1 MFKVIDPRHA
11 LTFKILPESNDLLQS
26 DPSFNQNPNQS
37 MKRILFTVM
46 TVATVLWSCKEDP
59 TQTEQYKQLEET
71 NQRVSDE
78 SGMKDSTINN
88 MFGAFNRISENLRAV
103 REKQGLL
110 TKGSTGVETSAD
122 METRMMEDLRA
133 IDSLLAVNKKLLARM
148 RKDAKAQ
155 GGKIA
160 ELQKTIDELELIIGE
175 RDAEIGTLKE
185 QLSST
190 NASLASM
197 IQMYQD
203 KDQQANMQRNE
214 LNTAWYCV
222 GTKKELMANG
232 VLTKEGGFI
241 GIGSVKKLNTAAMN
255 KDYFKEIDITQ
266 VLEIPVNAK
275 KAKVVTSHPAAS
287 FKMEGEVTK
296 LLITDA
302 AQFWSVSKYLVVVVD

>member
-1 MFKVIDPRHA
+1 
-11 LTFKILPESNDLLQS
+11 
-26 DPSFNQNPNQS
+26 
-37 MKRILFTVM
+37 MKRILITLM
-46 TVATVLWSCKEDP
+46 AATTILWSCKEDP
-59 TQTEQYKQLEET
+59 TQSEQYKQLEEN
-71 NQRVSDE
+71 NQDLSEE

-88 MFGAFNRISENLRAV
+88 MFGAFNRISENLRTI

-110 TKGSTGVETSAD
+110 TKGGTGVETGAD
-122 METRMMEDLRA
+122 METRMIEDLRA
-133 IDSLLAVNKKLLARM
+133 IDSLLAENKKMLARM

-160 ELQKTIDELELIIGE
+160 ELQKTIDELELTLSE
-175 RDAEIGTLKE
+175 RDSEIGTLKE

-203 KDQQANMQRNE
+203 KEQLAGMQRNE

-222 GTKKELMANG
+222 GTKKELIANG

-241 GIGSVKKLNTAAMN
+241 GIGSVNKLNTQAMN
-255 KDYFKEIDITQ
+255 KDYFKQIDVTQ
-266 VLEIPVNAK
+266 VLEIPINAK

-287 FKMEGEVTK
+287 FKLEGEVDK
-296 LLITDA
+296 LVIADA
-302 AQFWSVSKYLVVVVD
+302 TQFWSVSKYLVVVVD

>member
-1 MFKVIDPRHA
+1 
-11 LTFKILPESNDLLQS
+11 
-26 DPSFNQNPNQS
+26 
-37 MKRILFTVM
+37 MKRILITLM
-46 TVATVLWSCKEDP
+46 AATTILWSCKEDP
-59 TQTEQYKQLEET
+59 TQSEQYKQLEEN
-71 NQRVSDE
+71 NQDLSEE

-88 MFGAFNRISENLRAV
+88 MFGAFNRISENLRSI

-110 TKGSTGVETSAD
+110 TKGGTGVETGAD
-122 METRMMEDLRA
+122 METRMIEDLRA
-133 IDSLLAVNKKLLARM
+133 IDSLLAENKKMLARM

-160 ELQKTIDELELIIGE
+160 ELQKTIDELELTLSE

-185 QLSST
+185 QLAST

-203 KDQQANMQRNE
+203 KEQLAGMQRNE

-222 GTKKELMANG
+222 GTKKELIANG

-241 GIGSVKKLNTAAMN
+241 GIGSVNKLNTQAMN
-255 KDYFKEIDITQ
+255 KDYFKQIDVTQ
-266 VLEIPVNAK
+266 VLEIPINAK

-287 FKMEGEVTK
+287 FKLEGEVDK
-296 LLITDA
+296 LVIADA
-302 AQFWSVSKYLVVVVD
+302 TQFWSVSKYLVVVVD

>member
-1 MFKVIDPRHA
+1 
-11 LTFKILPESNDLLQS
+11 
-26 DPSFNQNPNQS
+26 
-37 MKRILFTVM
+37 MKRILITLL
-46 TVATVLWSCKEDP
+46 TATTILWSCKEDP
-59 TQTEQYKQLEET
+59 TQSEQYKQLEES
-71 NQRVSDE
+71 NQDLSEE

-88 MFGAFNRISENLRAV
+88 MFGAFNRISENLRTI

-110 TKGSTGVETSAD
+110 TKGGTGVETGAD

-133 IDSLLAVNKKLLARM
+133 IDSLLAENKKMLARM

-160 ELQKTIDELELIIGE
+160 ELQKTIDELELTLSE

-185 QLSST
+185 QLAST

-203 KDQQANMQRNE
+203 KEQLAGMQRNE

-222 GTKKELMANG
+222 GTKKELTANG

-241 GIGSVKKLNTAAMN
+241 GIGSVNRLNTQAMN
-255 KDYFKEIDITQ
+255 KDYFKQIDVTQ
-266 VLEIPVNAK
+266 VLEIPINAK

-287 FKMEGEVTK
+287 FKLEGEVDK
-296 LLITDA
+296 LVIADA

>member
-1 MFKVIDPRHA
+1 
-11 LTFKILPESNDLLQS
+11 
-26 DPSFNQNPNQS
+26 
-37 MKRILFTVM
+37 MKRILITLLA
-46 TVATVLWSCKEDP
+46 ATTILWSCKEDP
-59 TQTEQYKQLEET
+59 TQSEQYKQLEET
-71 NQRVSDE
+71 NQNLSE
-78 SGMKDSTINN
+78 GSGMKDSTINN
-88 MFGAFNRISENLRAV
+88 MFGAFNRISENLRTI

-110 TKGSTGVETSAD
+110 TKGGTGVETGAD
-122 METRMMEDLRA
+122 METRMIEDLRA
-133 IDSLLAVNKKLLARM
+133 IDSLLAENKKMLARM

-160 ELQKTIDELELIIGE
+160 ELQKTIDELELTLSE

-203 KDQQANMQRNE
+203 KEQLAGMQRNE

-222 GTKKELMANG
+222 GTKKELTANG

-241 GIGSVKKLNTAAMN
+241 GIGSVNKLNTQAMN
-255 KDYFKEIDITQ
+255 KDYFKQIDVTQ
-266 VLEIPVNAK
+266 VMEIPINAK

-287 FKMEGEVTK
+287 FKLEGEVDK
-296 LLITDA
+296 LVIADA